1 MNLTASKK
9 KIYLQALIAISI
21 TVSLI
26 IFSENS
32 FQAAVNGLHTW
43 WEIVFPAL
51 LPFFIMAE
59 ILMGLGV
66 VHFIGALLEP
76 LMRPVFKLPGVG
88 AFAFAMGLASGYPIG
103 AKITGNLRREKLCTQ
118 VEGERLVAFCNTAD
132 PLFMIGAVAVGM
144 FSKPELG
151 LTLAIAHYISCILV
165 GLIMRF
171 YDPPHSNEDTKTTSR
186 TEDNIIKHA
195 FAELYQARKKDGR
208 PFGELLGDAI
218 VESVNTLLLVGGF
231 IILFSV
237 ITEVLHLIG
246 ITKLL
251 TTILLPI
258 LKPLG
263 IDKSLVLPIISG
275 IFEIT
280 NGTDLASQAAAPLAQ
295 QVIIASGIIAWSGL
309 SVHAQ
314 VATMVNG
321 TDIRIKPYIWARIL
335 HGVLASIVTFFIFE
349 PLKSISSQGTI
360 PVFGIESYNL
370 GNFSLGITN
379 YFERIEILSLGI
391 LALLSSLILISIVIY
406 LVRKITLIVV
416 KV

>member
-1 MNLTASKK
+1 LNLTASKK

-360 PVFGIESYNL
+360 PVFGMEGYNL

>member
-1 MNLTASKK
+1 LNLTASKK

>member
-1 MNLTASKK
+1 LNLTASKK
-9 KIYLQALIAISI
+9 RIYLQALIAISI

-391 LALLSSLILISIVIY
+391 LALVSSLILISLVIY
-406 LVRKITLIVV
+406 LIQKITLIVV
-416 KV
+416 KI

>member
-9 KIYLQALIAISI
+9 RIYLQALIAISI

-391 LALLSSLILISIVIY
+391 LALVSSLILISLVIY
-406 LVRKITLIVV
+406 LIQKITLIVV
-416 KV
+416 KI